1 MSIKVQQDILNHLRE
16 KADKPS
22 ETKKAASDKLFS
34 SDLKDKLREF
44 GLEVDSEGK
53 RESGKKGTDESE
65 VKKTRLKNGMTVSLK
80 VSKEKLGGE
89 AGEKSAKKIAHKS
102 GDPVSGELVIRDGE
116 KIKARINSAGEGKSV
131 EKEKTSRLSDKAP
144 SDQKDSGEKVKKA
157 AVNDAVPKAGE
168 KSESSE
174 KKSKKGTTQDAL
186 VDADGKKAKS
196 SEAESSQV
204 KSKSSAAKDADLPKQ
219 QKLKA
224 AEQGTEKGSAQSKKN
239 GISGFQQEK
248 KAGAKHHDGIK
259 GEIQKGKADKAD
271 KVDKERNTEGKKS
284 PKGEAKFETT
294 DKKTGNIEH
303 LTKGEKQSSDDK
315 KAVTA
320 AKTADK
326 VEAKA
331 AEGEKVQRTA
341 NNSTAA
347 RQEPEVRKNGE
358 TEQFKTKAREIVKD
372 EDGKERRVPLNRD
385 SARFSRS
392 NVDNSQG
399 AASQRGATDRGQASG
414 SSSGQPVQ
422 SVNEAG
428 RAMEAK
434 LKSSDAKNASDESA
448 GKKEDLKASETR
460 AGERL
465 NQTQTQNQFTYIRRE
480 VAGKIVEV
488 SRAQQNSSSQSQDG
502 WQRQRIQLGNGQ
514 SLDVAVRNSGGRLNI
529 QLGSMNSELA
539 RLLQTNIMDLKAH
552 LEEQLSSEVELEFE
566 MQGDQQSTPEQQ
578 NASGSSIEE
587 ATGDNSAATGLSQD
601 AVVPRFIGTN
611 QNEWTG

>member
-89 AGEKSAKKIAHKS
+89 AGEKSAKKIADKS
-102 GDPVSGELVIRDGE
+102 DKPVSEKLVIRDGE
-116 KIKARINSAGEGKSV
+116 KVKARINSAGDGGSA
-131 EKEKTSRLSDKAP
+131 EKVKTSGLSEAA
-144 SDQKDSGEKVKKA
+144 SSEQKDSGEKVIKG
-157 AVNDAVPKAGE
+157 AVKDSEQRTGDD
-168 KSESSE
+168 KSETSD
-174 KKSKKGTTQDAL
+174 KKGKKGTSQAVRTSAE
-186 VDADGKKAKS
+186 GEIAKS
-196 SEAESSQV
+196 SETESSQE
-204 KSKSSAAKDADLPKQ
+204 KSKSSANKKVEAQKSAKLRGAD
-219 QKLKA
+219 
-224 AEQGTEKGSAQSKKN
+224 QGNEKGPVQTKKD
-239 GISGFQQEK
+239 GFAGFQQVEK
-248 KAGAKHHDGIK
+248 TKVKHQDGVK
-259 GEIQKGKADKAD
+259 GETQEGKSDKAD
-271 KVDKERNTEGKKS
+271 KEFKTEGKKS

-294 DKKTGNIEH
+294 GKKAGNIER
-303 LTKGEKQSSDDK
+303 LAKGEQQQIADDK
-315 KAVTA
+315 KAVSA
-320 AKTADK
+320 AKSKDK
-326 VEAKA
+326 VDTKA
-331 AEGEKVQRTA
+331 SEGEKVQRTA
-341 NNSTAA
+341 NNSASA

-358 TEQFKTKAREIVKD
+358 TEQFKTKTREIVKD
-372 EDGKERRVPLNRD
+372 EDGKERRIPLNRD
-385 SARFSRS
+385 SARISRS
-392 NVDNSQG
+392 NIDKSQG
-399 AASQRGATDRGQASG
+399 SASERTASQRGQANG
-414 SSSGQPVQ
+414 NTSGQPVQ
-422 SVNEAG
+422 SVKESSG
-428 RAMEAK
+428 RVMETT
-434 LKSSDAKNASDESA
+434 LKSGDAKNVSDDSA
-448 GKKEDLKASETR
+448 GKKEDLKTPEMR

-465 NQTQTQNQFTYIRRE
+465 NQNQTQNQFTYIRRE

-488 SRAQQNSSSQSQDG
+488 SRAQQNSSSQSKDG

-578 NASGSSIEE
+578 NASDSSTEE